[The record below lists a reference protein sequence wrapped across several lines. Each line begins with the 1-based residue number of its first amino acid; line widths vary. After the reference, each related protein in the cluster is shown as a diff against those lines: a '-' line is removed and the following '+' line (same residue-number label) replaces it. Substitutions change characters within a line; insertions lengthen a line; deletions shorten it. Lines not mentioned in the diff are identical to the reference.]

1 MSDLIVKVSDETFET
16 EVIKSDKPVLVD
28 FWASWCGP
36 CKMLAPVLDQL
47 ATEYGDKVRVA
58 KLNVDENPV
67 NPGKLGVMSIPTLIL
82 YKGGE
87 IKGKV
92 VGYKSLTELKSFV
105 DSSL

>member
-47 ATEYGDKVRVA
+47 ATEYGDKVRIA